1 VLTCYRCQSEA
12 SPRGFCGCADGC
24 TLILGDCREVLPQL
38 EAAAFHS
45 VVTDPPYELGFMG
58 KSWDRSG
65 VAFDPATWEAVRRVA
80 KPGAM
85 LLSFGGTR
93 TFHRLACAIEDAG
106 WELRDTMMWIFGQG
120 FPKALDVSKAIDREA
135 GAEREVVGIRNP
147 CPERSNWS
155 SHGSTAGFGGFLPEN
170 LVDGRPVTAP
180 ATPEAALWQG
190 WGTAL
195 KPAYEPIT
203 VAMNRLDGT
212 FAHNAV
218 THGVAGLNVD
228 GCRIETQDTLTGSG
242 AACLRFGGENARPYQ
257 ETFEPGGC
265 KQHALGRYPANLIHD
280 GSDEVLAGFPDVDGP
295 WGGTGDKSSCGKTSM
310 FGIGNNPD
318 NERYKGSGSAARFFY
333 CAKASTAERNA
344 GCEGLEAKGHAAYGD
359 FAGTPE
365 HATNTKGAV
374 RNHHPTV
381 KPLALMEYLC
391 RLVSQPKQRGVL
403 LDPFAGSG
411 TTLMAA
417 GRWFAR
423 CVGIELDEG
432 HCRIA
437 AARLD
442 GCLL

>member
-1 VLTCYRCQSEA
+1 MLTCYRCQSEV

-106 WELRDTMMWIFGQG
+106 WELRDTMMYVFGSG
-120 FPKALDVSKAIDREA
+120 FPKSLDISKAIDKAAGKKREA
-135 GAEREVVGIRNP
+135 VGANPNYRPNKENHANAIMREM
-147 CPERSNWS
+147 
-155 SHGSTAGFGGFLPEN
+155 
-170 LVDGRPVTAP
+170 RPGEAEVITAP

-212 FAHNAV
+212 FAHNAIA
-218 THGVAGLNVD
+218 HGVAGLNVD
-228 GCRIETQDTLTGSG
+228 ACRIGTEQTVTVRNGDSGGNGAYGRDTRKLEK
-242 AACLRFGGENARPYQ
+242 LNP
-257 ETFEPGGC
+257 P
-265 KQHALGRYPANLIHD
+265 GRYPANLIHD

-344 GCEGLEAKGHAAYGD
+344 GCEGLPKAT
-359 FAGTPE
+359 AGEITGGRAEGSDGLNSPR
-365 HATNTKGAV
+365 AGAGRTSGGFNT
-374 RNHHPTV
+374 HPTV